1 MNRSTFWVTILG
13 AGVASAVAYHFI
25 RQQIEFAEACAR
37 DEERLNETLDD
48 SFPASDPP
56 SFTPAAASTAR
67 R

>member
-1 MNRSTFWVTILG
+1 MNRSVFWLTIIG
-13 AGVASAVAYHFI
+13 AGVASALAYRVV
-25 RQQIEFAEACAR
+25 RQQLEFVEACAR
-37 DEERLNETLDD
+37 DEDRLNETLDD